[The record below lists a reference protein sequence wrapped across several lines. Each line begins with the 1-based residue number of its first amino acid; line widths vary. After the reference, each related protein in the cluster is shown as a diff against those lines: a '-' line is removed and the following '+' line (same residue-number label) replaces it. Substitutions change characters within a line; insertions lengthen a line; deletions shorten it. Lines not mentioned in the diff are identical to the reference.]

1 MSRQSNDEIVNGH
14 LKNGYDYQL
23 QCWVLNYIIQD
34 CGHPENFPNPY
45 MDDPCHCNGRKY
57 KGQDIREVKE

>member
-1 MSRQSNDEIVNGH
+1 MSRLSTNEIVNGH

-34 CGHPENFPNPY
+34 CGHPEGNLSQTGI
-45 MDDPCHCNGRKY
+45 PCHCNGRKF
-57 KGQDIREVKE
+57 KNQDIREVNQ